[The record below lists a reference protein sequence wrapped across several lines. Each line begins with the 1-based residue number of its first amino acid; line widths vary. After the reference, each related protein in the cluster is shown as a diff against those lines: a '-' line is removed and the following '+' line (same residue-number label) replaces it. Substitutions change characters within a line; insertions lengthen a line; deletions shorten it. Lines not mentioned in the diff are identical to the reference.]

1 VSSVHPRTFAEL
13 GELLELLRE
22 LGSKSYGGE
31 AVTQLEHGL
40 QAATRARQDGEAES
54 IVCAALLH
62 DIGHLWLMR
71 EGKEDSHAQDLAHAD
86 VGARIL
92 AGLFGPKVTEPI
104 RLHVAA
110 KRYLVTTEADYG
122 AKLSPESL
130 RSLREQGGTMSA
142 EELAAFEAEPFWESA
157 LIVRR
162 LDEEAKVVDL
172 ATPELDDFVPTLRK
186 VLA

>member
-1 VSSVHPRTFAEL
+1 MSGPASSQNSSVPE
-13 GELLELLRE
+13 
-22 LGSKSYGGE
+22 
-31 AVTQLEHGL
+31 
-40 QAATRARQDGEAES
+40 
-54 IVCAALLH
+54 
-62 DIGHLWLMR
+62 
-71 EGKEDSHAQDLAHAD
+71 
-86 VGARIL
+86 
-92 AGLFGPKVTEPI
+92 VTEPI